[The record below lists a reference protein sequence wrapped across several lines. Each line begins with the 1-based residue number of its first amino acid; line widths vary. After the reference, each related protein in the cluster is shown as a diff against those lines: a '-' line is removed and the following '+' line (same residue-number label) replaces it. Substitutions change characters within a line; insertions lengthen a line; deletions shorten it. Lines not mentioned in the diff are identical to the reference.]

1 MQRSADPVATRL
13 RQVECF
19 GHYALAGERGVA
31 VNKNGQH
38 LSAGT
43 VRLAILQCAAH
54 AADHRRDRLQVRWV
68 MEQHELDFAVAGSL
82 PHRTAQV
89 ILEILRSQRG
99 IRSPRE
105 KRKES
110 RGWKLENI
118 RDDVQPA
125 AMRHT
130 QHQLFDTLL
139 RGGLDDR
146 LEQRHEALAS
156 FEAVLL
162 VLRIRGALV
171 VLEGFGGDE
180 RGEHTHGFGVAQS
193 RRPAQRLHPR
203 PQPSLLFLGTHVPAL
218 ERERTAV
225 ARLQASEQLRQR
237 AGCRAASKLDWI
249 RE

>member
-1 MQRSADPVATRL
+1 
-13 RQVECF
+13 
-19 GHYALAGERGVA
+19 
-31 VNKNGQH
+31 
-38 LSAGT
+38 
-43 VRLAILQCAAH
+43 
-54 AADHRRDRLQVRWV
+54 
-68 MEQHELDFAVAGSL
+68 
-82 PHRTAQV
+82 
-89 ILEILRSQRG
+89 
-99 IRSPRE
+99 
-105 KRKES
+105 
-110 RGWKLENI
+110 
-118 RDDVQPA
+118 
-125 AMRHT
+125 MRHT

-237 AGCRAASKLDWI
+237 AGGRAASKLDWI
-249 RE
+249 RERIVEQKPVVPRIQLGDAREMRGSRRQRIDRRRAISMGAVARDQRCGRVSEFVVLRPGQRQIRSLGEFRQRFGHGRERAHKRHQGLRGTQPARTGRSMGNALFKVVLARL